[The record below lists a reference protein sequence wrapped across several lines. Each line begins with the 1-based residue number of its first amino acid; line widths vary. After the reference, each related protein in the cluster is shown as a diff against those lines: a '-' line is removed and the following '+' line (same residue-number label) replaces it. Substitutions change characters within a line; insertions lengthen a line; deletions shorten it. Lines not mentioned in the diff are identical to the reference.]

1 MIMSDIAGVVILYN
15 PDNSVYENIKSYEDQ
30 VNVLYIYD
38 NSEIINPEFAQEF
51 QKKSST
57 YYISNQTN
65 LGVAKVLNDAANK
78 AIENGFDYLLTMD
91 QDSKAP
97 ANLVERL
104 SKKASE
110 STQFGI
116 VSPLHSNKF
125 NTHLKE
131 IKDTEE
137 YVNTTMTSGNLLS
150 LNAYNS
156 VGPFN
161 EDFFID
167 YVDIEYCL
175 RLKRNGYKI
184 VRLNDLVLE
193 HAEGNIFNKKMGS
206 KVFYPINNAPIR
218 YYYKTRNLLY
228 LRNSYKS
235 EFLILLKIEYLVYIK
250 NIGKMILFEN
260 QKFYKISMIFIGI
273 LDYITKKKGKKA

>member
-1 MIMSDIAGVVILYN
+1 MIKSDIAGVVILYN

-30 VNVLYIYD
+30 VNVLYIYN
-38 NSEIINPEFAQEF
+38 NSEMINPEFAEEF

-78 AIENGFDYLLTMD
+78 AIEKGFSYLLTMD

-131 IKDTEE
+131 IKESEE
-137 YVNTTMTSGNLLS
+137 YVDTTMTSGNLLS

-167 YVDIEYCL
+167 YVDIEYCF
-175 RLKRNGYKI
+175 RLKKNGYKI
-184 VRLNDLVLE
+184 IKLNNLVLE
-193 HAEGNIFNKKMGS
+193 HEEGNIFRKKMSS

-228 LRNSYKS
+228 LRKSYKS
-235 EFLILLKIEYLVYIK
+235 EFLKLLKIEYLVYIK

-260 QKFYKISMIFIGI
+260 QKFNKISMIVIGI
-273 LDYITKKKGKKA
+273 LDYIMKKKGKKS

>member
-1 MIMSDIAGVVILYN
+1 MIKTDIAGVVILYN

-38 NSEIINPEFAQEF
+38 NSEIINPEFAKEF

-57 YYISNQTN
+57 YYISNQVN
-65 LGVAKVLNDAANK
+65 LGIAKVLNDAANK

-193 HAEGNIFNKKMGS
+193 HAEGNIFKKKMGS

-228 LRNSYKS
+228 LKNLYKS
-235 EFLILLKIEYLVYIK
+235 EFLKLLKIEYLVYIK

-260 QKFYKISMIFIGI
+260 QKFNKISMIVIGI
-273 LDYITKKKGKKA
+273 LDYITKKKGKKT